1 MNRGTTSEN
10 SNTLPAS
17 LRYVTV
23 PVVARSTCQASY
35 GASSVTTN
43 MFCAA
48 ASGKDSCSGDS
59 GGPIINTSTGVLI
72 GVVSWGQ
79 GCAEA
84 GFPGVY
90 TRLGNYVNFIN
101 ANLG

>member
-1 MNRGTTSEN
+1 
-10 SNTLPAS
+10 
-17 LRYVTV
+17 
-23 PVVARSTCQASY
+23 
-35 GASSVTTN
+35 
-43 MFCAA
+43 MFCAGLA
-48 ASGKDSCSGDS
+48 AGGKDSCSGDS

-90 TRLGNYVNFIN
+90 TRLGNYVTWIN
-101 ANLG
+101 ANLAT